1 MRVLAGAARL
11 QLPEEQLAKAL
22 AQREA
27 VLAALSEFDGA
38 VLDLQPRKSEG

>member
-1 MRVLAGAARL
+1 MNITELTVK
-11 QLPEEQLAKAL
+11 QLAKAL